1 MVAAASCLDEDVERC
16 NALSAG
22 GRALADAG
30 RSLAMFED
38 AAFVDLEWSCATEP
52 LAATSISLQSA
63 AQALTGL
70 DDTLGAAF
78 SAAAA
83 ELEDASS
90 ISGCISLAAAAGPNL
105 QSAGAALLDAGEAIV
120 QQGQRSAPCTSARR
134 NVGALLGEAGIAVTE
149 AGRGL
154 AESGR
159 SLEEGGLQAP

>member
-52 LAATSISLQSA
+52 LAAASISLQSA

-70 DDTLGAAF
+70 DDTLV
-78 SAAAA
+78 
-83 ELEDASS
+83 
-90 ISGCISLAAAAGPNL
+90 LAVEPFP
-105 QSAGAALLDAGEAIV
+105 LLI
-120 QQGQRSAPCTSARR
+120 
-134 NVGALLGEAGIAVTE
+134 GIRLHFVLD
-149 AGRGL
+149 RVL
-154 AESGR
+154 
-159 SLEEGGLQAP
+159 